1 MDEASSPLEPQPPQ
15 EPREQSVRDLVA
27 ARAGRPV
34 LSESEQDE
42 IAAGLRQVYE
52 EFIALRM
59 HYQFGIDEVL
69 TKVEILRKEFEQM
82 HDYSPIEHVRTRLKS
97 VESLMEKALRTEGEM
112 TVRAIRER
120 VHDIAGIRITT
131 SFVADAY
138 WIADILAAQGDLEVL
153 TVKDYI
159 ASPKPNG
166 YRSLHLIVQ
175 VPVYLSTHV
184 EQVPV
189 ELQIRTI
196 AMDFWASTEH
206 KLSYK
211 YEKNLPP
218 GCGPSST
225 TPPASRTSS
234 TSAWSA
240 CAARSARR
248 PHRAGAAACSRSG
261 PERRAQRAT
270 HPAHPTRPADPE
282 RGAGHAAD
290 RRPLTRLSRM
300 TGAASCARPAQPRP
314 SCWRKARRYCGG
326 MISPSPRSARAAS
339 IPQWGSRRKARP
351 TRTTSA

>member
-1 MDEASSPLEPQPPQ
+1 MDAAPSSQ
-15 EPREQSVRDLVA
+15 EPAERRVHELVTARTGGRAPTPAEQ
-27 ARAGRPV
+27 
-34 LSESEQDE
+34 EE

-120 VHDIAGIRITT
+120 IHDIAGIRITT

-218 GCGPSST
+218 
-225 TPPASRTSS
+225 ALR
-234 TSAWSA
+234 AELDD
-240 CAARSARR
+240 AARVADELDQRMERLRSEIR
-248 PHRAGAAACSRSG
+248 PQAAPGGGSGLFPGRPGPAAPPTDGDAAG
-261 PERRAQRAT
+261 
-270 HPAHPTRPADPE
+270 
-282 RGAGHAAD
+282 
-290 RRPLTRLSRM
+290 
-300 TGAASCARPAQPRP
+300 
-314 SCWRKARRYCGG
+314 
-326 MISPSPRSARAAS
+326 
-339 IPQWGSRRKARP
+339 
-351 TRTTSA
+351 

>member
-1 MDEASSPLEPQPPQ
+1 MDAAPSPQ
-15 EPREQSVRDLVA
+15 ESPEHRVRELVTA
-27 ARAGRPV
+27 RPV
-34 LSESEQDE
+34 GSVPTAAEQEE

-69 TKVEILRKEFEQM
+69 TKVEIFRKEFEQM

-97 VESLMEKALRTEGEM
+97 VESLMEKAMRTEGEM

-120 VHDIAGIRITT
+120 IHDIAGIRITC

-218 GCGPSST
+218 ALRAELDDAARVANELDQRMERLRGEIRPQAAPGGGSGLFPERPA
-225 TPPASRTSS
+225 TPGTPNDCPTSGTPGDAPASGS
-234 TSAWSA
+234 
-240 CAARSARR
+240 
-248 PHRAGAAACSRSG
+248 PGGAPG
-261 PERRAQRAT
+261 EP
-270 HPAHPTRPADPE
+270 
-282 RGAGHAAD
+282 G
-290 RRPLTRLSRM
+290 
-300 TGAASCARPAQPRP
+300 
-314 SCWRKARRYCGG
+314 
-326 MISPSPRSARAAS
+326 
-339 IPQWGSRRKARP
+339 
-351 TRTTSA
+351 

>member
-1 MDEASSPLEPQPPQ
+1 MDAAPSPQ
-15 EPREQSVRDLVA
+15 ESPEHRVRELVTA
-27 ARAGRPV
+27 RPV
-34 LSESEQDE
+34 GSVPTAAEQEE

-69 TKVEILRKEFEQM
+69 TKVEIFRKEFEQM

-120 VHDIAGIRITT
+120 IHDIAGIRITT

-138 WIADILAAQGDLEVL
+138 WIADILAAQSDLEVL

-218 GCGPSST
+218 ALRAELDDAARVANELDARMERLRGEIRPQAAPGGGSGLFPGRPA
-225 TPPASRTSS
+225 TPPPSREGTG
-234 TSAWSA
+234 T
-240 CAARSARR
+240 
-248 PHRAGAAACSRSG
+248 G
-261 PERRAQRAT
+261 P
-270 HPAHPTRPADPE
+270 
-282 RGAGHAAD
+282 
-290 RRPLTRLSRM
+290 
-300 TGAASCARPAQPRP
+300 TG
-314 SCWRKARRYCGG
+314 
-326 MISPSPRSARAAS
+326 
-339 IPQWGSRRKARP
+339 
-351 TRTTSA
+351 